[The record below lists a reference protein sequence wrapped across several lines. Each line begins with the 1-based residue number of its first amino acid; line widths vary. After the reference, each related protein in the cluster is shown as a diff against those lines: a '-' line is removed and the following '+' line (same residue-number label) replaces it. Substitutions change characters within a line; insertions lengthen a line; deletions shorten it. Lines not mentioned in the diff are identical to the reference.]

1 MQQTLQ
7 LNIIPFNHSFTSA
20 SFAFYNKPEL
30 AKQEGYYPIFKN
42 DLGELLNDL
51 FSEDEL
57 SNLEKLYTDFQEPK
71 EDAIIIEINLA
82 ETPRFANH
90 YYRYLVRHYF
100 TGKVD
105 IIHQN
110 FTSETEV
117 WLHNKKG
124 STPEYNLYNQ
134 FTIKVQNARL
144 TELPELVISYD
155 GTTKVLTKSVL
166 DITDLDTNLY
176 NWIVCE
182 GVLYKFRH
190 RNPAIQAKANVSYPV
205 LSNTL
210 KPHLGI
216 AHDSTNPFRN
226 RYTEY
231 KPILDEFY
239 KKLINTE
246 SFKKLFPIASDGF
259 LKITAD
265 QFSVLSKTSK
275 ELVFGGTAPNNIGTE
290 PKADFKYKGPYR
302 SIPSNNNIRFFF
314 IYHKPE
320 KETAMQA
327 IYTYFKDGFN
337 GQWKFPSMQQYIKHP
352 FSILQNESFAFNEID
367 TAPQEVKQFIRNKE
381 RLPNTTYFAIYV
393 NPVPKDEPNQDRVNI
408 YYKIKELLLI
418 EGISSQVIK
427 SPNLYNAVE
436 AEKQLEIWRANN
448 PQNLT
453 EAQLKLGLFKT
464 DGVRQKIF
472 NQDFNTF
479 LPHIQIAILAKLG
492 GIPWRLNRIN
502 NKELIVGVG
511 AFYSKKIGKR
521 FVGSAF
527 CFDNEGVF
535 KGFDCFNSDDTL
547 SLAGSIREAVLKFII
562 ANESASRLVIHFYKD
577 IGEKELKP
585 IKSILY
591 KLGLNIP
598 IVVVTINKTESK
610 DLIAFDTSY
619 SNLMPFSGTFIK
631 VGYSEYLLFNNTRY
645 DATSTPK
652 KKEFH
657 FPIKLSITSTD
668 KEEINSIEKVELFI
682 DQVYQFSRM
691 YWKSNDQQSLP
702 VTIKYPEMVAKIWPN
717 FDMERPNDFA
727 RENLWFL

>member
-1 MQQTLQ
+1 MNQSLQ
-7 LNIIPFNHSFTSA
+7 LNIVPFNHPVPSA
-20 SFAFYNKPEL
+20 SFAFYNNPAL
-30 AKQEGYYPIFKN
+30 AKQEGFYPIFKD
-42 DLGELLNDL
+42 DLGELLNEI
-51 FSEDEL
+51 FSEEEL
-57 SNLEKLYTDFQEPK
+57 ESLEKLYTDFQAPK
-71 EDAIIIEINLA
+71 EDAIKIEINFA

-90 YYRYLVRHYF
+90 YYRYLIRQYF
-100 TGKVD
+100 IGKVD
-105 IIHQN
+105 IIHKN

-117 WLHNKKG
+117 WLHDKKK
-124 STPEYNLYNQ
+124 STQEYNLYNQ
-134 FTIKVQNARL
+134 FTIKVQNARVSN
-144 TELPELVISYD
+144 LPELVISYD
-155 GTTKVLTKSVL
+155 GTTKVLKQSVL

-182 GVLYKFRH
+182 GVLYKYRFRT
-190 RNPAIQAKANVSYPV
+190 PEIQAKANISYPV

-216 AHDSTNPFRN
+216 AHDSTNPSRN

-231 KPILDEFY
+231 KPILQDFL
-239 KKLINTE
+239 KKLIITTD
-246 SFKKLFPIASDGF
+246 FKNVFPIATDGF
-259 LKITAD
+259 LQISTD
-265 QFSVLSKTSK
+265 QYAVLSKTSK
-275 ELVFGGTAPNNIGTE
+275 ELVFGGNAPNNIGYD
-290 PKADFKYKGPYR
+290 PKGDFKYKGPYKP
-302 SIPSNNNIRFFF
+302 IPSNNNIRFFF
-314 IYHKPE
+314 LYHKPE

-327 IYTYFKDGFN
+327 IYTYLKDGFN
-337 GQWKFPSMQQYIKHP
+337 GEWKFPSMQQYIKHP
-352 FSILQNESFAFNEID
+352 FSILQNESFAFDNID
-367 TAPQEVKQFIRNKE
+367 TAVQEIKQFIRNKE
-381 RLPNTTYFAIYV
+381 RLPNTTYFAVYV
-393 NPVPKDEPNQDRVNI
+393 NPVPKDEPNQERVNI

-427 SPNLYNAVE
+427 SPNIFNAVE
-436 AEKQLEIWRANN
+436 AEKQLEIWRNNN
-448 PQNLT
+448 PQNFS

-464 DGVRQKIF
+464 NGVRQNIF

-492 GIPWRLNRIN
+492 GIPWRLNRTS

-511 AFYSKKIGKR
+511 AFYSTKIGKR
-521 FVGSAF
+521 FIGSAF

-535 KGFDCFNSDDTL
+535 KGFDCFNSNDTI

-562 ANESASRLVIHFYKD
+562 ANETASRLVIHFYKD

-585 IKSILY
+585 IRNILY

-598 IVVVTINKTESK
+598 IVIVTINKTESK

-619 SNLMPFSGTFIK
+619 SNLMPASGTFIK

-645 DATSTPK
+645 DETSNPK

-657 FPIKLSITSTD
+657 FPIKVAISSTD
-668 KEEINSIEKVELFI
+668 EQEIDSIEKIELFI

-702 VTIKYPEMVAKIWPN
+702 VTIKYPEMVAKIWPHFN
-717 FDMERPNDFA
+717 MERPNEFA
-727 RENLWFL
+727 RNNLWFL